1 MRKKNRTAVLAL
13 LLAAGIAAAGCGTN
27 PADEKQDGQT
37 QTDGG
42 ADTGTEK
49 GSSAQDKEPA
59 AGTNAGGEAADTET
73 DSTAQAGDSAAGTN
87 TGDADIENDSSAQ
100 DKESASETEGG
111 ETGVK
116 DSGSE
121 EKTEIRRED
130 YPDCDGSGHGDVEIY
145 YSDGTVE
152 TEEY

>member
-59 AGTNAGGEAADTET
+59 AGTNAR
-73 DSTAQAGDSAAGTN
+73 
-87 TGDADIENDSSAQ
+87 
-100 DKESASETEGG
+100 
-111 ETGVK
+111 
-116 DSGSE
+116 SE
-121 EKTEIRRED
+121 ERRVGKE
-130 YPDCDGSGHGDVEIY
+130 C
-145 YSDGTVE
+145 
-152 TEEY
+152 

>member
-1 MRKKNRTAVLAL
+1 MRKNNRTAVLAL

-42 ADTGTEK
+42 
-49 GSSAQDKEPA
+49 
-59 AGTNAGGEAADTET
+59 TNAGGADTEK
-73 DSTAQAGDSAAGTN
+73 
-87 TGDADIENDSSAQ
+87 DSSAQ
-100 DKESASETEGG
+100 DKDSASKAEDG
-111 ETGVK
+111 ESGAK

-130 YPDCDGSGHGDVEIY
+130 YPDCDGSGHGYVEIY

>member
-1 MRKKNRTAVLAL
+1 MRKNNRTAVLAL

-42 ADTGTEK
+42 
-49 GSSAQDKEPA
+49 
-59 AGTNAGGEAADTET
+59 TNAGGADTEK
-73 DSTAQAGDSAAGTN
+73 GESAA
-87 TGDADIENDSSAQ
+87 
-100 DKESASETEGG
+100 
-111 ETGVK
+111 K

-130 YPDCDGSGHGDVEIY
+130 YPDCDGSGHGYVEIY